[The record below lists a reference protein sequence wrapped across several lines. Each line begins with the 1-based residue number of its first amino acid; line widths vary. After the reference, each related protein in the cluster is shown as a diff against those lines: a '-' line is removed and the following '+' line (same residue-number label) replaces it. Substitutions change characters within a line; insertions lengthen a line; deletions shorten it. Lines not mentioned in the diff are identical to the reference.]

1 MKKPPQRVE
10 KNFFPFSLR
19 RPVLLSSTVDTTN
32 DDGTETPAIAL
43 VGIDQS
49 ATNERCPVASHNI
62 DDSPRLLICRRPRN
76 FLSNASANGSA
87 DLDCGD
93 GDGSADTDFDDLAT
107 DILATVVAMVIAIV
121 VPTTTVAVASATTDI
136 PVAGKGRRGQH
147 ERSQCN
153 DNLFHDV
160 LLDK

>member
-1 MKKPPQRVE
+1 MKKPPQRVG
-10 KNFFPFSLR
+10 KISFLSLY
-19 RPVLLSSTVDTTN
+19 
-32 DDGTETPAIAL
+32 DGL
-43 VGIDQS
+43 
-49 ATNERCPVASHNI
+49 RCPFLLAPDLLVPAPIGPDRNICAPAASLLDNI
-62 DDSPRLLICRRPRN
+62 DNLPTSWRGRIDRASDSI
-76 FLSNASANGSA
+76 A
-87 DLDCGD
+87 DCLTDMDCGD